1 MLIKDFITLS
11 KKFEETK
18 IDPEVDRELR
28 SEKDRFEKDF
38 VAVNCE
44 VQNLRSENEALQ
56 DEINAKAEAKSRYE
70 NEIKEKDSLIKF
82 FSDKLADFS
91 GK

>member
-1 MLIKDFITLS
+1 M
-11 KKFEETK
+11 
-18 IDPEVDRELR
+18 R

-56 DEINAKAEAKSRYE
+56 DEINAKVEAKTRFE

-82 FSDKLADFS
+82 FSDKLSDFTS
-91 GK
+91 K